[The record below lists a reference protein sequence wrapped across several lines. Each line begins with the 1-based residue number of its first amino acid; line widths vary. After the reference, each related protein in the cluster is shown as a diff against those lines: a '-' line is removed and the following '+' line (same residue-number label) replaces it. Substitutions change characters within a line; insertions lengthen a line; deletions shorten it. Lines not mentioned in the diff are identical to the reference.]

1 MAVEVYIPKFGQ
13 TVEEVTLLQWLAE
26 DGVAVKKGQEILEI
40 ETDKTT
46 FFVEAEGSGTL
57 HRGPFEPGKVV
68 PVLTVVATIGAPDE
82 QFVGGKIRGD
92 EEAEVKAEDKGEV
105 EVEAGISSASDS
117 TLPSKVFASPRAR
130 KLAAS
135 EHVDLAEVVP
145 TGGGGVRVV
154 EKDVQAYLASAP
166 KASPLAE
173 KVAAE
178 AGIDLRKVTGTGPG
192 GKITK
197 EDVEQAV
204 AKAGADKREKAGEPE
219 SGRIPA
225 PPPPA
230 SPAPLL
236 PGVEVAER
244 IPLKGVRGI
253 IADRMGAS
261 VHTTARVTL
270 MLEVDATEFVAARER
285 IKAKVAEEWGF
296 VPGYNDLLAKIV
308 ASGLRKFPYM
318 NARLAADAIERLSHI
333 NMGMAVDTERG
344 LLVPVIRDADIKSLR
359 QFGQEF
365 REMVDRARKGRSLPD
380 DITGG
385 TFTITN
391 LGMYDIEAFTPVIN
405 LPEAAILGVGK
416 ILPKWVFRAEADKP
430 VLRQM
435 MALSL
440 VFDHRIID
448 GAPAAKFLQ
457 YVKQVVE
464 EPYLL
469 LAA

>member
-1 MAVEVYIPKFGQ
+1 M
-13 TVEEVTLLQWLAE
+13 T
-26 DGVAVKKGQEILEI
+26 
-40 ETDKTT
+40 
-46 FFVEAEGSGTL
+46 
-57 HRGPFEPGKVV
+57 
-68 PVLTVVATIGAPDE
+68 
-82 QFVGGKIRGD
+82 
-92 EEAEVKAEDKGEV
+92 
-105 EVEAGISSASDS
+105 
-117 TLPSKVFASPRAR
+117 
-130 KLAAS
+130 
-135 EHVDLAEVVP
+135 P
-145 TGGGGVRVV
+145 TGGGGARVV

-173 KVAAE
+173 KIAAE
-178 AGIDLRKVTGTGPG
+178 AGIDLRKLTGTGAG

-197 EDVEQAV
+197 EDVELAV
-204 AKAGADKREKAGEPE
+204 ARAGERE
-219 SGRIPA
+219 SGRAGEAPAGAAPA
-225 PPPPA
+225 PPLPT
-230 SPAPLL
+230 SPAQPL
-236 PGVEVAER
+236 PVADVAER

-253 IADRMGAS
+253 IADRMGTS

-270 MLEVDATEFVAARER
+270 MLEADATDFVAARER

-296 VPGYNDLLAKIV
+296 APGYNDLLAKIV
-308 ASGLRKFPYM
+308 AAGLRKFPYM
-318 NARLAADAIERLSHI
+318 NARLAPDAIERLGHV
-333 NMGMAVDTERG
+333 NVGMAVDTERG
-344 LLVPVIRDADIKSLR
+344 LLVPVIRDADQKSLR
-359 QFGQEF
+359 QFGAEF

-416 ILPKWVFRAEADKP
+416 ILPKWVFRPESPDKP